1 MKILEFAFVCY
12 PVTDLKRARAFYEGV
27 LGFTREAKPDDD
39 ERIWFEYEVGPHT
52 FSIGSHESFKP
63 SNDGPSLA
71 LEMDDF
77 AESVAH
83 LKKQNVK
90 FQMEPIETPVC
101 HMAMIQDPDGN
112 KLVIHKRKS
121 A

>member
-12 PVTDLKRARAFYEGV
+12 PVTDIKRARAFYEGS
-27 LGFTREAKPDDD
+27 LGFTRQAQADD
-39 ERIWFEYEVGPHT
+39 EEKIWFEYEVGPHT

-71 LEMDDF
+71 LEMDNFED
-77 AESVAH
+77 SVVQ
-83 LKKQNVK
+83 LKSRGVK

-101 HMAMIQDPDGN
+101 HMAIIQDPDGN
-112 KLVIHKRKS
+112 KLIIHKRKAS
-121 A
+121 